1 MENSPAT
8 PRPLPGRS
16 PAEVGGEVEGEVEGE
31 VGEEVEGE
39 EEDEAVS
46 GGRDLKQW
54 SGGVQSVD
62 GWGIQWR
69 S

>member
-1 MENSPAT
+1 M
-8 PRPLPGRS
+8 
-16 PAEVGGEVEGEVEGE
+16 GGEVEGEVEGE